1 MITLLAYV
9 LCAVIWLVD
18 DGIGEVPWWCW
29 LNWSV
34 AVLCCIARQVGQWHL
49 SRRMLAVLG
58 GLEITMIAI
67 VLIFVGYTHSP
78 LFLVG
83 TMALVEQG
91 HRIGTRWGLAC
102 GLAGAAAVAIG
113 KYVTMD
119 PNFNDAQF
127 SFLFYSELAFWPLA
141 GVLQLRLYAPDSL
154 RTNVSRAG
162 GEILALSDMSEA
174 NIITL
179 LNNTTNRLYALLDL
193 FRQLETERDMDR
205 LMHSAVKC
213 AKETTAS
220 DVGALLVPGKDDQ
233 LIVICSVGDGV
244 IAGNNERGDMSV
256 LQEVARTGKPYSYRS
271 EKRSGGVRVPWL
283 DHSVR
288 AYIAVPMVDTLDN
301 KPMGVMVIANTENR
315 NAYEPG
321 TVDFLTLLASQ
332 TGVAIS
338 NDRML
343 FRLDRAA
350 KDMVHTLA
358 KVLETKEEDTTG
370 HIMRVVNNSL
380 ELARMQGLSRD
391 EIDEIGKAA
400 MLHDVGKI
408 YISDDILW
416 KQGPLSAK
424 EFATMKSHTV
434 KARDIL
440 KGCSLVS
447 ENVLDMIVHHHERY
461 DGNGYPDQLKGDNI
475 NIGASIIAIADA
487 YDGMTSDRPHRKGME
502 PRRALE
508 LMKEGAGTQFHPR
521 LLEQFIERKTEQL
534 DKAEAAA
541 AKSAQTAKV

>member
-9 LCAVIWLVD
+9 LCALIWLTD
-18 DGIGEVPWWCW
+18 NGIGDVPWWCW
-29 LNWSV
+29 VNWTI
-34 AVLCCIARQVGQWHL
+34 AVLCCIGRQVGQWHL
-49 SRRMLAVLG
+49 SRKMLAVMG
-58 GLEITMIAI
+58 GLEMAMISI

-78 LFLVG
+78 LFIVG

-91 HRIGTRWGLAC
+91 HRIGTRWGLAS

-113 KYVTMD
+113 KYVVMD
-119 PNFNDAQF
+119 QNFNNPEF
-127 SFLFYSELAFWPLA
+127 SFVFFSELAFWPLA
-141 GVLQLRLYAPDSL
+141 GVLQLRLYAPESL

-205 LMHSAVKC
+205 LMHTAVKC
-213 AKETTAS
+213 AKDTTAS
-220 DVGALLVPGKDDQ
+220 DVGALLIPGQDGQ

-244 IAGNNERGDMSV
+244 IAGNNDKGDVSI
-256 LQEVARTGKPYSYRS
+256 LQNVANSGKPYEYRS

-301 KPMGVMVIANTENR
+301 KPLGVLVVANTANR

-332 TGVAIS
+332 TGVSIS
-338 NDRML
+338 NDRM
-343 FRLDRAA
+343 FYRLDRAA
-350 KDMVHTLA
+350 KDMVNALA

-370 HIMRVVNNSL
+370 HIMRVVNDAV
-380 ELARMQGLSRD
+380 ELARMQGLSRE
-391 EIDEIGKAA
+391 EIDEIGKGA

-416 KQGPLSAK
+416 KQGPLSAR
-424 EFATMKSHTV
+424 EFAVMKSHTV
-434 KARDIL
+434 RARDIL

-447 ENVLDMIVHHHERY
+447 DNVLDMIVHHHERY
-461 DGNGYPDQLKGDNI
+461 DGNGYPDQQKGDEI
-475 NIGASIIAIADA
+475 NLGASIIAIADA

-502 PRRALE
+502 PERALE
-508 LMKEGAGTQFHPR
+508 LMKEGAGSQFHPQ
-521 LLEQFIERKTEQL
+521 LLEQFVERKREKLEKERAQ
-534 DKAEAAA
+534 A
-541 AKSAQTAKV
+541 AKA